1 MPANIRPISQELA
14 KVAKEELNEVPE
26 RIQKDLEALREW
38 IRKQPHLRARTDD
51 QFLIAFLRGC
61 KWSLERAKEKIE
73 DFYTLRGRMP
83 EIVKERDPL
92 NEKTRELIR
101 CGVALPL
108 PATET
113 PGSPR
118 IMLIRPGAYN
128 PEKFTFTEVMKV
140 GNMVSDFVMLND
152 DNTMIAGQ
160 IDILDLGNVTAGHF
174 LQMNPGLVRKITL
187 LTQKGLPMRQLETH
201 CINTPPGFETL
212 FNMFKGFVSE
222 KQRNRIHVHGSN
234 IEQLYRYI
242 PKRLFPDEYGG
253 EAGKI
258 EEIIDSWEQKLTSY
272 ADWFREDE
280 DLYGAIAQEELNEVP
295 ERIEKDLQV
304 LKDWLAKQPHLHSR
318 TEDQFLVAFLRNFR
332 YSLEKAKEMI
342 DSYYSVRTAIPEMR
356 KDRDPLSEKNREIVQ
371 TGYSLYLPKCAPGGP
386 RIFLNRVSAFD
397 PNKYSIYELMK
408 VASMI
413 NDIAIMEDDNA
424 VISGHID
431 IMDLKDLTMAHYSV
445 FTPTVLKKLIMIAQ
459 QATPLHQKEIHYL
472 HLPATM
478 NTLFN
483 VFKKYLTEKNGV
495 KIYVHNNLESL
506 QAAISSEFLPA
517 EYGGQGGTIAE
528 IAANWEKKL
537 LEKRE
542 WFLDDEKYGTDEKKR
557 RGPPRTAETIC
568 KMAKVR
574 ELSPELAKLA
584 KEELNEVPERIEK
597 DLEALKEWIQ
607 KQPHLRAR
615 TDDQFLVGF
624 LRGCKWSLERTKE
637 KIDSYY
643 TARTVVDEVMSPR
656 DPLLEK
662 NLTVLRL
669 GYLVPLPRTESPDSP
684 RVVLI
689 RYGCYDPDEYSI
701 VDVIRLS
708 VMIAD
713 LMHLEDDNRMCAGEM
728 VLVDMENTTMK
739 HLFQVTPMLM
749 KKFAM
754 LTHEAAPIR
763 QKGFHFFNTA
773 SGFEVAFGTFR
784 NFMKEKVRE
793 RWQVHGGGAE
803 AIAKVVP
810 RHILPKEYGG
820 DAGSVKDILAE
831 WEKKLIAN
839 RDYLIDE
846 NNYGVDEDKRANGT
860 AKETKEMPNIRAIS
874 PELAKLAREEL
885 NEVPERIDAD
895 LEALREWI
903 RKQPHLHART
913 DDQFLVTFFRG
924 CKWSLER
931 TKQKLDTFYTVRSA
945 LPELIS
951 HRDPLERRTL
961 EVIRMGFV
969 VPLPMTEKPD
979 GPRIMLF
986 RPGVYNPTLYT
997 IHEMIKVS
1005 LMVNDILLCRDDNRT
1020 IAGQVGIVDLAGA
1033 TMAHLGQANVV
1044 LMKKFSMITQ
1054 DASPLRQK
1062 GFHFV
1067 NPPSGF
1073 ATIYNLAKGMFNE
1086 KMQQRFRVHSDKES
1100 LFQFIPKRMLPTEY
1114 GGDAGPIQK
1123 IIDSVEKDLT
1133 EARDFFR
1140 EEDAY
1145 GTNER
1150 KRIGRPKNAET
1161 LFGVEGSFRKLAVD

>member
-26 RIQKDLEALREW
+26 RIEKDLQVLREW
-38 IRKQPHLRARTDD
+38 IRKQPHLHARTDD

-92 NEKTRELIR
+92 NEKTRKLIR

-160 IDILDLGNVTAGHF
+160 IDILDLGNVIAGHF

-222 KQRNRIHVHGSN
+222 KQRNRIHIHGSN

-258 EEIIDSWEQKLTSY
+258 EEIINSWEQKLTSY

-280 DLYGAIAQEELNEVP
+280 DFYGVVESKRIVAYRDASQEFFGLNGTFRSLNLDLLAEKMAQIRPLSKELQAIAQEELNEVP

-356 KDRDPLSEKNREIVQ
+356 KDRDPLNEKNREIVQ

-557 RGPPRTAETIC
+557 RGPPRTAET
-568 KMAKVR
+568 M
-574 ELSPELAKLA
+574 
-584 KEELNEVPERIEK
+584 
-597 DLEALKEWIQ
+597 
-607 KQPHLRAR
+607 
-615 TDDQFLVGF
+615 FGF
-624 LRGCKWSLERTKE
+624 
-637 KIDSYY
+637 
-643 TARTVVDEVMSPR
+643 
-656 DPLLEK
+656 
-662 NLTVLRL
+662 
-669 GYLVPLPRTESPDSP
+669 
-684 RVVLI
+684 
-689 RYGCYDPDEYSI
+689 
-701 VDVIRLS
+701 
-708 VMIAD
+708 
-713 LMHLEDDNRMCAGEM
+713 
-728 VLVDMENTTMK
+728 
-739 HLFQVTPMLM
+739 
-749 KKFAM
+749 
-754 LTHEAAPIR
+754 
-763 QKGFHFFNTA
+763 
-773 SGFEVAFGTFR
+773 
-784 NFMKEKVRE
+784 
-793 RWQVHGGGAE
+793 
-803 AIAKVVP
+803 
-810 RHILPKEYGG
+810 
-820 DAGSVKDILAE
+820 
-831 WEKKLIAN
+831 
-839 RDYLIDE
+839 
-846 NNYGVDEDKRANGT
+846 
-860 AKETKEMPNIRAIS
+860 
-874 PELAKLAREEL
+874 
-885 NEVPERIDAD
+885 
-895 LEALREWI
+895 
-903 RKQPHLHART
+903 
-913 DDQFLVTFFRG
+913 
-924 CKWSLER
+924 
-931 TKQKLDTFYTVRSA
+931 
-945 LPELIS
+945 
-951 HRDPLERRTL
+951 
-961 EVIRMGFV
+961 
-969 VPLPMTEKPD
+969 
-979 GPRIMLF
+979 
-986 RPGVYNPTLYT
+986 
-997 IHEMIKVS
+997 
-1005 LMVNDILLCRDDNRT
+1005 
-1020 IAGQVGIVDLAGA
+1020 
-1033 TMAHLGQANVV
+1033 
-1044 LMKKFSMITQ
+1044 
-1054 DASPLRQK
+1054 
-1062 GFHFV
+1062 
-1067 NPPSGF
+1067 
-1073 ATIYNLAKGMFNE
+1073 
-1086 KMQQRFRVHSDKES
+1086 
-1100 LFQFIPKRMLPTEY
+1100 
-1114 GGDAGPIQK
+1114 
-1123 IIDSVEKDLT
+1123 
-1133 EARDFFR
+1133 
-1140 EEDAY
+1140 
-1145 GTNER
+1145 
-1150 KRIGRPKNAET
+1150 
-1161 LFGVEGSFRKLAVD
+1161 EGSFRQLEFD